1 MALYTSNYLKNL
13 ARDNSLILE
22 NRIFSERKK
31 THTSFD
37 IFLSHSF
44 LDKDEVKGLYQE
56 LTNLGFSVYVDWI
69 IDPDLDRSKVTKQT
83 AELIRSRMKM
93 SKTLLLAVS
102 ANAALSKWM
111 PWELG
116 YVDGNTAKCAILP
129 VSLDNITQTDYTRVE
144 YLLLYPYVKRAQL
157 NYTTSSYITES
168 GNNYVSMKDW
178 INKGESPSY
187 KSTNIINL

>member
-1 MALYTSNYLKNL
+1 MALYTSNYLKTL
-13 ARDNSLILE
+13 ARNNSIEL
-22 NRIFSERKK
+22 NYRIITESKK
-31 THTSFD
+31 IHNSFD

-44 LDKDEVKGLYQE
+44 LDQEEVKGLYQE
-56 LTNLGFSVYVDWI
+56 LTDLDFSVYVDWI
-69 IDPDLDRSKVTKQT
+69 IDPQLDRTKITKET

-102 ANAALSKWM
+102 ANAAMSKWM

-129 VSLDNITQTDYTRVE
+129 VSQDSITQTNFTRVE
-144 YLLLYPYVKRAQL
+144 YLLLYPYVKRALL

-168 GNNYVSMKDW
+168 GNNYVSIKDW

-187 KSTNIINL
+187 KLTNIINL